1 MRIALTAL
9 TPRGPADVI
18 VSGDDG
24 ATAGQVAEALAG
36 AFAPKEHLAS
46 VIMHPR
52 AAAAG
57 ARLAPRGPVLWADG
71 QQVAPDTLA
80 ARALRDGS
88 VVTTVEGASAATS
101 LAEPGGVAELRVIGG
116 PDAGTVHR
124 LGPGVTTIGSGPG
137 CQVRLASP
145 GVPAHAATVTVAWG
159 LNVPSLDPAGPG
171 LTLDGKQVSE
181 ACAWPFGGVLR
192 ISTAVLQL
200 MRPEAPDAHLSP
212 AGSGLDY
219 HRPPRFRPDMQ
230 PVKIQIP
237 AEPKKGHG
245 NGAAMLL
252 AALIPMAMGGV
263 MVYVSKQWLYALFM
277 LMSPLMVMGNWLTA
291 SKQRGGSH
299 RRKMRAYTAQLAEAE
314 TKLEQARAADEK
326 KRREDAMDPA
336 QVLLTATGPRRRLW
350 ERRADAPDTLR
361 IRVGMFDGPA
371 MIQLVPEAKDA
382 KPPAVP
388 TSFCVPV
395 SMSLAKLGV
404 VGLAGPVDASRALAR
419 WIVAQAAVLHSPRD
433 LSVVV
438 LAADP
443 AVGPHWNWVR
453 WLPHCAPHGGE
464 DCVALVG
471 ADLDSA
477 AKRVTEL
484 VAEVSARL
492 AKVPPGQDG
501 GGGFGGGTAAE
512 PVASS
517 DLGPKILVVLDGARQ
532 LRRIQGMPQL
542 LANARRTG
550 VYAVCI
556 DESARVLP
564 EECAAVLSWDIPG
577 QGNGNPHGVRVGP
590 GGWTVASHGAAPAPV
605 RPFLIRGHGGVF
617 GHGGP
622 AMLADQVS
630 VGWADRV
637 ARALAPVRDVSRDD
651 SDSMIPDSARLLDL
665 IHMPDP
671 HPDLVLLAWQK
682 RGRTT
687 KVPIGVSADGPFILD
702 LSADGPHGLVA
713 GTTGAGKS
721 ELLQTIIAVLC
732 VANRPD
738 AMTFV
743 LIDYKGGSAF
753 KDCARLPHTVGMV
766 SDLDGHLTVRALD
779 SLGAELKRREE
790 MLLHAGAKDI
800 EDYWDTKRLR
810 PELNLAPMPRLVLII
825 DEFAAMVAELP
836 DFVDGLIDIARR
848 GRSLGVHL
856 ILATQRPAGVVSAD
870 IRANT
875 NLRIAL
881 RVTSSDES
889 ADVIDAPDSAYIAKS
904 TPGRCYVR
912 SGASNLVAVQS
923 ARIGGRPPRRGPVTA
938 SAQVVPV
945 PWRSLGR
952 ALPAPKATGSDTET
966 METDR
971 SVLVDAI
978 AAANVK
984 AGLGQQRRPWLEPLP
999 ELVTLGELPAVAP
1012 AVPASGHADI
1022 PPIPYG
1028 LTDLPHRQARAPL
1041 ALDFPSAGHTVIAGA
1056 ARSGRSSLLRTLAG
1070 AVASQA
1076 SPADV
1081 HIYGIDCGAG
1091 ALLPVSELPHC
1102 GAVVAREQTDRVER
1116 LLSKLRN
1123 EIARRQQL
1131 LAAQGFAGL
1140 AEQRAATSGSDR
1152 LPWML
1157 LLLDWWE
1164 GYYAAFGEYDMGRL
1178 VESLLQMLREG
1189 SAVGLRAVVTTDRA
1203 ALLGQIG
1210 TVFAHRMIF
1219 RLTDRSDC
1227 SLAEIS
1233 ERALPAHQPDGRLIF
1248 HAKPNP
1254 LEAQV
1259 ALLDPDPTGLAQVSA
1274 LRRIA
1279 ADARQRSGRLPAG
1292 HRPLR
1297 VDALPPRITV
1307 AETYRLDPDFV
1318 PPSALWAM
1326 AGAGGDELSPQGFD
1340 VAEEGPGIV
1349 VAGPPRSGRSTT
1361 LMTMARSLIAQQTPV
1376 LVIAP
1381 RRSPLRSLEGTPGLL
1396 AVLGS
1401 ELAVEY
1407 LRATLNPLDRYV
1419 VLVRSEERRV

>member
-24 ATAGQVAEALAG
+24 ATAGQVAEALAD

-171 LTLDGKQVSE
+171 LTLDGKQVSQ

-192 ISTAVLQL
+192 VSTAVLQL

-212 AGSGLDY
+212 AGSGLAY

-237 AEPKKGHG
+237 AEPKKGHS
-245 NGAAMLL
+245 NGAAMVL

-263 MVYVSKQWLYALFM
+263 MVYISKQWLYALFM

-299 RRKMRAYTAQLAEAE
+299 RRKLRAYTAQLAEAE

-350 ERRADAPDTLR
+350 ERRADDPDTLR

-371 MIQLVPEAKDA
+371 MIQLVPGAKDA

-433 LSVVV
+433 LSIVV

-443 AVGPHWNWVR
+443 AVGSHWNWVR
-453 WLPHCAPHGGE
+453 WLPHCAPRGGE

-471 ADLDSA
+471 ADMDSA

-501 GGGFGGGTAAE
+501 GGFGGGAGTSAE

-517 DLGPKILVVLDGARQ
+517 DLGPKIMVVLDGARQ

-577 QGNGNPHGVRVGP
+577 QGNGNHHGVRVGP
-590 GGWTVASHGAAPAPV
+590 GGWTVASHGAAPSPV
-605 RPFLIRGHGGVF
+605 RPFLIRGHGGPF
-617 GHGGP
+617 GQGGP

-651 SDSMIPDSARLLDL
+651 SDSAIPDSARLLDL

-671 HPDLVLLAWQK
+671 SPELVLMAWQK

-687 KVPIGVSADGPFILD
+687 KIPIGVSADGPFILD
-702 LSADGPHGLVA
+702 VSADGPHGLVA

-790 MLLHAGAKDI
+790 MLLHSGAKDI

-810 PELNLAPMPRLVLII
+810 PEMNLEPMPRLVLII

-881 RVTSSDES
+881 RVTSTDES
-889 ADVIDAPDSAYIAKS
+889 ADVIDAPDSARIAKS

-923 ARIGGRPPRRGPVTA
+923 ARIGGRRPGSGPVTA

-945 PWRSLGR
+945 PWRSLGQ

-966 METDR
+966 METDL

-1041 ALDFPSAGHTVIAGA
+1041 TLDFPSAGHTVVAGA
-1056 ARSGRSSLLRTLAG
+1056 ARTGRSSLLRTLAG
-1070 AVASQA
+1070 AVAA
-1076 SPADV
+1076 RVSPADV
-1081 HIYGIDCGAG
+1081 HIYGIDGAAG

-1102 GAVVAREQTDRVER
+1102 GAVVAREQVDRVER

-1140 AEQRAATSGSDR
+1140 AEQRAATSGEER

-1178 VESLLQMLREG
+1178 VDTLLQVLREG
-1189 SAVGLRAVVTTDRA
+1189 SAVGLRAVVTTDRSA
-1203 ALLGQIG
+1203 MLGQIG
-1210 TVFAHRMIF
+1210 TVFGHRMIF
-1219 RLTDRSDC
+1219 RLTDRSD
-1227 SLAEIS
+1227 SSFAEIK
-1233 ERALPAHQPDGRLIF
+1233 ERALPAHQPDGRLMF
-1248 HAKPNP
+1248 AAKPNP

-1259 ALLDPDPTGLAQVSA
+1259 ALLDPDPTGLAQVGA
-1274 LRRIA
+1274 LRQIA
-1279 ADARQRSGRLPAG
+1279 AQARERYGRLPRE

-1297 VDALPPRITV
+1297 VDALPARVTV
-1307 AETYRLDPDFV
+1307 AATYRLDPDFV
-1318 PPSALWAM
+1318 PPSRLWAL
-1326 AGAGGDELSPQGFD
+1326 AGAGGDELSPQGLD

-1361 LMTMARSLIAQQTPV
+1361 LVTMARSLIAQQTPV

-1381 RRSPLRSLEGTPGLL
+1381 RRSPLRSLEGTPGVL
-1396 AVLGS
+1396 AVLGA
-1401 ELAVEY
+1401 EIDVDY

-1419 VLVRSEERRV
+1419 VLVDD

>member
-1 MRIALTAL
+1 
-9 TPRGPADVI
+9 
-18 VSGDDG
+18 
-24 ATAGQVAEALAG
+24 
-36 AFAPKEHLAS
+36 
-46 VIMHPR
+46 
-52 AAAAG
+52 
-57 ARLAPRGPVLWADG
+57 
-71 QQVAPDTLA
+71 
-80 ARALRDGS
+80 
-88 VVTTVEGASAATS
+88 
-101 LAEPGGVAELRVIGG
+101 
-116 PDAGTVHR
+116 
-124 LGPGVTTIGSGPG
+124 
-137 CQVRLASP
+137 
-145 GVPAHAATVTVAWG
+145 
-159 LNVPSLDPAGPG
+159 
-171 LTLDGKQVSE
+171 
-181 ACAWPFGGVLR
+181 
-192 ISTAVLQL
+192 
-200 MRPEAPDAHLSP
+200 
-212 AGSGLDY
+212 
-219 HRPPRFRPDMQ
+219 
-230 PVKIQIP
+230 
-237 AEPKKGHG
+237 
-245 NGAAMLL
+245 
-252 AALIPMAMGGV
+252 
-263 MVYVSKQWLYALFM
+263 
-277 LMSPLMVMGNWLTA
+277 
-291 SKQRGGSH
+291 
-299 RRKMRAYTAQLAEAE
+299 
-314 TKLEQARAADEK
+314 
-326 KRREDAMDPA
+326 
-336 QVLLTATGPRRRLW
+336 
-350 ERRADAPDTLR
+350 
-361 IRVGMFDGPA
+361 
-371 MIQLVPEAKDA
+371 
-382 KPPAVP
+382 
-388 TSFCVPV
+388 
-395 SMSLAKLGV
+395 
-404 VGLAGPVDASRALAR
+404 
-419 WIVAQAAVLHSPRD
+419 
-433 LSVVV
+433 
-438 LAADP
+438 
-443 AVGPHWNWVR
+443 
-453 WLPHCAPHGGE
+453 
-464 DCVALVG
+464 
-471 ADLDSA
+471 
-477 AKRVTEL
+477 
-484 VAEVSARL
+484 
-492 AKVPPGQDG
+492 
-501 GGGFGGGTAAE
+501 
-512 PVASS
+512 
-517 DLGPKILVVLDGARQ
+517 
-532 LRRIQGMPQL
+532 
-542 LANARRTG
+542 
-550 VYAVCI
+550 
-556 DESARVLP
+556 
-564 EECAAVLSWDIPG
+564 
-577 QGNGNPHGVRVGP
+577 
-590 GGWTVASHGAAPAPV
+590 
-605 RPFLIRGHGGVF
+605 
-617 GHGGP
+617 
-622 AMLADQVS
+622 MLADQVS

-671 HPDLVLLAWQK
+671 HPDLVLMAWQK

-825 DEFAAMVAELP
+825 DEFAAMVADLP
-836 DFVDGLIDIARR
+836 DFVNGLIDIARR

-923 ARIGGRPPRRGPVTA
+923 ARIGGRRPGSGPVTA
-938 SAQVVPV
+938 SAQVMPV
-945 PWRSLGR
+945 PWRGLGR
-952 ALPAPKATGSDTET
+952 ALPAPGPVPGRAAGSDEET
-966 METDR
+966 METDL

-999 ELVTLGELPAVAP
+999 EIVTLGELPAA
-1012 AVPASGHADI
+1012 ADGHADI
-1022 PPIPYG
+1022 APIPYG

-1041 ALDFPSAGHTVIAGA
+1041 TLDFPSAGHTVIAGA

-1070 AVASQA
+1070 AVALHT

-1116 LLSKLRN
+1116 LLSKLRH

-1140 AEQRAATSGSDR
+1140 AEQRAATSGEER

-1164 GYYAAFGEYDMGRL
+1164 GYFAAFGEYDMGRL
-1178 VESLLQMLREG
+1178 VESLLQVLREG

-1219 RLTDRSDC
+1219 RLTDPSDC
-1227 SLAEIS
+1227 SLAEIR
-1233 ERALPAHQPDGRLIF
+1233 ERALPAHQPDGRLMF
-1248 HAKPNP
+1248 GAKPNP

-1279 ADARQRSGRLPAG
+1279 DDARRRYGRQPSGHLPSG
-1292 HRPLR
+1292 HLPRDHRPLR

-1307 AETYRLDPDFV
+1307 AETYRLDPDFA
-1318 PPSALWAM
+1318 PPSPLWAM
-1326 AGAGGDELSPQGFD
+1326 VGAGGDELSPQGLD

-1361 LMTMARSLIAQQTPV
+1361 LITMARSLIAQQTPI
-1376 LVIAP
+1376 LLIAP
-1381 RRSPLRSLEGTPGLL
+1381 RRSPLRSLEGTPG
-1396 AVLGS
+1396 VLGVLGA
-1401 ELAVEY
+1401 ELDVEY

-1419 VLVRSEERRV
+1419 VLVDDAEMLYNAPNSEILERIIVSGRDADHGLILAGNTADLGSCYSGFIAAARKSRCGVLVAVDTPDDGDLFGVRLPRNAGPGPLGRGLLFRTGRAAPIQLAVNEGAI

>member
-9 TPRGPADVI
+9 TPGGPADVI

-24 ATAGQVAEALAG
+24 ATAGQVAEALAE
-36 AFAPKEHLAS
+36 AFAPKEHLAP

-57 ARLAPRGPVLWADG
+57 ARLAARGPVLWAGG
-71 QQVAPDTLA
+71 QQVAPETPA
-80 ARALRDGS
+80 ARALRDGA
-88 VVTTVEGASAATS
+88 VVTTLEGASAATS

-137 CQVRLASP
+137 CQVRLQSP

-159 LNVPSLDPAGPG
+159 LNVPSLDPAGPQ
-171 LTLDGKQVSE
+171 LTLDGKPVGE

-192 ISTAVLQL
+192 VSTAVLQL

-212 AGSGLDY
+212 AGHGLAY

-230 PVKIQIP
+230 PVKIGVP

-245 NGAAMLL
+245 NGTALLISAAV
-252 AALIPMAMGGV
+252 PMIMGGV
-263 MVYVSKQWLYALFM
+263 MVFITRQWLYSLFM
-277 LMSPLMVMGNWLTA
+277 LMTPVMVLGNWLGG

-299 RRKMRAYTAQLAEAE
+299 RRKLRAYTAELAEAE
-314 TKLEQARAADEK
+314 TKLEQAKAADEK
-326 KRREDAMDPA
+326 RRREDAMDPA

-350 ERRADAPDTLR
+350 ERRADDPDTLR
-361 IRVGMFDGPA
+361 MRVGLFDGPA
-371 MIQLVPEAKDA
+371 MIQLVPAAKDA
-382 KPPAVP
+382 SGSKLPAVP
-388 TSFCVPV
+388 VAFCVPV
-395 SMSLAKLGV
+395 SMSLARLGV

-419 WIVAQAAVLHSPRD
+419 WMVAQAAVLHSPRD
-433 LSVVV
+433 LSIVV

-453 WLPHCAPHGGE
+453 WLPHCAPRGGE

-492 AKVPPGQDG
+492 ARVPPGQDG
-501 GGGFGGGTAAE
+501 GSGFGSGPGASAE

-517 DLGPKILVVLDGARQ
+517 DLGPKILIVLDGARQ
-532 LRRIQGMPQL
+532 LRRIPGMPQL
-542 LANARRTG
+542 LANARKTG

-577 QGNGNPHGVRVGP
+577 QGNGNQHGVRVGP
-590 GGWTVASHGAAPAPV
+590 GGWSVASHGAAPSPV
-605 RPFLIRGHGGVF
+605 RPFLIRGHGGPF
-617 GHGGP
+617 GQGGP

-637 ARALAPVRDVSRDD
+637 ARALAPVLDVSRDD
-651 SDSMIPDSARLLDL
+651 ADSAIPDSARLLDL

-671 HPDLVLLAWQK
+671 HPDLVLMAWQK

-687 KVPIGVSADGPFILD
+687 KIPIGVSADGPFILD
-702 LSADGPHGLVA
+702 LSADGPHGLIA

-790 MLLHAGAKDI
+790 MLLHSGAKDI

-810 PELNLAPMPRLVLII
+810 PELDLEPMPRLVLII

-881 RVTSSDES
+881 RVTSSRRVGRRHRRARLRPHREIHPR
-889 ADVIDAPDSAYIAKS
+889 ALLRPIGRVQ
-904 TPGRCYVR
+904 PGRGPVGSHRRPPARQRAGHRQRPDRPGPLAEPRPGDARPGQGARVR
-912 SGASNLVAVQS
+912 RRDDGDRPVGAGRRDRRRQRQGRPRPAAPAVAGAAAGARHAGRAARRGRGRAGRHPADPLRAHRPAAPAGPGAAHPGLPVRRAHGGGRRGPDRAVQP
-923 ARIGGRPPRRGPVTA
+923 AAHAGRRGGRPRLARRRAHLRDRLRGGRAAAGERAPALRRRGGPGAGRPGGAAAEQAPQRDRAAPAAARRAGVRRA
-938 SAQVVPV
+938 GRAAG
-945 PWRSLGR
+945 RDLGR
-952 ALPAPKATGSDTET
+952 GPAAVDAPAARLVGGVLRRVRRVRHGPPGRDPAPGAPRGQRGRAARRRHHRPGGDARADRHRVRPPDDLPA
-966 METDR
+966 DR
-971 SVLVDAI
+971 PQRQLV
-978 AAANVK
+978 
-984 AGLGQQRRPWLEPLP
+984 RRDQ
-999 ELVTLGELPAVAP
+999 G
-1012 AVPASGHADI
+1012 
-1022 PPIPYG
+1022 
-1028 LTDLPHRQARAPL
+1028 
-1041 ALDFPSAGHTVIAGA
+1041 AGA
-1056 ARSGRSSLLRTLAG
+1056 ARAPARRAAHVQRQAEPAGGPGRAARPRSDRARAGGRAAADRRAG
-1070 AVASQA
+1070 ARAVRQAAAGSTGRCGSTRSRRGSRWPRPTGSTRTSSRRRGCGRWPAPAGTNCRRRASTWPRKGPA
-1076 SPADV
+1076 SWWP
-1081 HIYGIDCGAG
+1081 
-1091 ALLPVSELPHC
+1091 
-1102 GAVVAREQTDRVER
+1102 
-1116 LLSKLRN
+1116 
-1123 EIARRQQL
+1123 ARR
-1131 LAAQGFAGL
+1131 
-1140 AEQRAATSGSDR
+1140 
-1152 LPWML
+1152 
-1157 LLLDWWE
+1157 
-1164 GYYAAFGEYDMGRL
+1164 
-1178 VESLLQMLREG
+1178 
-1189 SAVGLRAVVTTDRA
+1189 
-1203 ALLGQIG
+1203 
-1210 TVFAHRMIF
+1210 
-1219 RLTDRSDC
+1219 
-1227 SLAEIS
+1227 
-1233 ERALPAHQPDGRLIF
+1233 
-1248 HAKPNP
+1248 
-1254 LEAQV
+1254 
-1259 ALLDPDPTGLAQVSA
+1259 
-1274 LRRIA
+1274 
-1279 ADARQRSGRLPAG
+1279 
-1292 HRPLR
+1292 
-1297 VDALPPRITV
+1297 
-1307 AETYRLDPDFV
+1307 
-1318 PPSALWAM
+1318 
-1326 AGAGGDELSPQGFD
+1326 GAGGR
-1340 VAEEGPGIV
+1340 
-1349 VAGPPRSGRSTT
+1349 PR
-1361 LMTMARSLIAQQTPV
+1361 
-1376 LVIAP
+1376 
-1381 RRSPLRSLEGTPGLL
+1381 
-1396 AVLGS
+1396 
-1401 ELAVEY
+1401 
-1407 LRATLNPLDRYV
+1407 
-1419 VLVRSEERRV
+1419 